1 MFDLRLSYSITL
13 YIKCAAYFDYYC
25 LPVILQM
32 TLPKKVNPMKTT
44 VGSLEGVV
52 PCENRNV
59 TFLMVT
65 IMLPDSFG
73 SLCFVLFVQNLCG
86 KC

>member
-1 MFDLRLSYSITL
+1 
-13 YIKCAAYFDYYC
+13 
-25 LPVILQM
+25 M

-52 PCENRNV
+52 PWENRNV

-86 KC
+86 KCELKLLQTIFKTVETFMFIITD

>member
-1 MFDLRLSYSITL
+1 
-13 YIKCAAYFDYYC
+13 
-25 LPVILQM
+25 
-32 TLPKKVNPMKTT
+32 MKTI

-59 TFLMVT
+59 TFLMDT
-65 IMLPDSFG
+65 IMLLDSFG

-86 KC
+86 KYQLQLLQIMVS